1 MPKII
6 VNNKEVEI
14 EEGMTVLQA
23 CELAG
28 AEIPRF
34 CYHERL
40 SIVGNCRMCLVEME
54 KSPKPIASCAMPA
67 TDGMK
72 IKTNTPLVE
81 KARKGVIEFLLAN
94 HPLDCPVCD
103 QGGECDLQDQSLF
116 YGLDSSRYTENKRQV
131 KEKYMGPLIKT
142 EMTRCIH
149 CTRCVRFAS
158 EIAGIPELGAIGRGE
173 DTEITTYLEKSMES
187 ELSANVVDLCPVGAL
202 TSKPYAFEAR
212 SWELKK
218 TETIDVMDAVG
229 SNIRV
234 DTYGWEVK
242 RILPRVNEDI
252 NEEWISDKTRYAC
265 DGLLKQRLDTPYIR
279 ENGRLQKSSWNKALR
294 LLISKLKSFNSDEV
308 GGLVGDLA
316 DLEMTYSFKSF
327 FEKCIGSKNFE
338 CRQDRIYIN
347 PFERMNYIFNS
358 TINGIEDSD
367 FILLVGTNPR
377 LEATILNARIRKAYI
392 KKRLK
397 IYSIG
402 DPGDLTYPYIN
413 LASNTSLIRAIAYG
427 THEISEKI
435 KKSNKP
441 MIIIGESALYGETG
455 KYIFETLKYF
465 LSKNNFI
472 KEDWNALNVLAQ
484 QASRVGAIDLGVHS
498 INETENFSFFN
509 KLDNDEFRFLYL
521 LGADNIC
528 FDKKDKFIVYQ
539 GSHGDKGAEIADII
553 LPGAAY
559 TEKNGLFVNL
569 EGKLQTAYKA
579 SYPPGDAREDWVIFN
594 DLANIMKK
602 PLGYN
607 NIKSLQESIKKNIQ
621 QKINNKINKNNIINF
636 VNDNISIKSID
647 YYYTN
652 SIARSSKVMNE
663 CRQISKKF
671 LFTGIEKAS

>member
-6 VNNKEVEI
+6 VNNKEVEF
-14 EEGMTVLQA
+14 EEGMTILQA

-40 SIVGNCRMCLVEME
+40 SIAGNCRMCLVEME

-67 TDGMK
+67 ADGMK
-72 IKTNTPLVE
+72 IKTNTSFVD
-81 KARKGVIEFLLAN
+81 KARKGVMEFLLAN

-116 YGLDSSRYTENKRQV
+116 YGFDRSRYTENKRQV

-142 EMTRCIH
+142 IMTRCIH
-149 CTRCVRFAS
+149 CTRCIRFAT
-158 EIAGIPELGAIGRGE
+158 EVAGIPELGAIGRGE
-173 DTEITTYLEKSMES
+173 DMEITTYLEKSMES
-187 ELSANVVDLCPVGAL
+187 ELSANVIDLCPVGAL

-212 SWELKK
+212 PWDLKK

-242 RILPRVNEDI
+242 RILPRENEDI
-252 NEEWISDKTRYAC
+252 NEEWISDKTRYVC

-279 ENGRLQKSSWNKALR
+279 ENGKLEKSSWSKALK
-294 LLISKLKSFNSDEV
+294 LLINKLKSFNPSEV
-308 GGLVGDLA
+308 AGLVGDLA
-316 DLEMTYSFKSF
+316 DLEMIYSFKSF
-327 FEKCIGSKNFE
+327 FEKCIGSTNLE

-347 PFERMNYIFNS
+347 PQERMNYIFNS
-358 TINGIEDSD
+358 SINGIEDSD

-392 KKRLK
+392 KNKLK

-402 DPGDLTYPYIN
+402 DAGDLTYPYQNIG
-413 LASNTSLIRAIAYG
+413 SNTSIIREIVSG
-427 THEISEKI
+427 SHEISHKI
-435 KKSNKP
+435 KKAKKP
-441 MIIIGESALYGETG
+441 MIIIGDSALYGKSG
-455 KYIFETLKYF
+455 KYVFETLKNF
-465 LSKNNFI
+465 LSYNNFI
-472 KEDWNALNVLAQ
+472 KKDWNALNILTQ
-484 QASRVGAIDLGVHS
+484 QASRVGAIDCDVYS
-498 INETENFSFFN
+498 INEAENFSFFN
-509 KLDNDEFRFLYL
+509 KLENDDFKLIYL
-521 LGADNIC
+521 LGADNIN
-528 FDKKDKFIVYQ
+528 FDKKNKFVVYQ
-539 GSHGDKGAEIADII
+539 GSHGDRGAEIADII

-559 TEKNGLFVNL
+559 TEKNGLFINL
-569 EGKLQTAYKA
+569 EGKLQSAYKA
-579 SYPPGDAREDWVIFN
+579 SYPPGDAREDWIIFK
-594 DLANIMKK
+594 DLANMMKK

-607 NIKSLQESIKKNIQ
+607 NVKHLRESINKHIQ
-621 QKINNKINKNNIINF
+621 SKINNGVKKTNEVDFIEE
-636 VNDNISIKSID
+636 NISVKPID

-652 SIARSSKVMNE
+652 SIARSSKVMSE